1 MHSEKI
7 RIALVAKN
15 QLHAG
20 GASSYEASIIRY
32 LQSIP
37 SATMDLLVFQ
47 PAGSD
52 PHENFGDVCQYE
64 NGLLNEVTSFI
75 RSTFLGRITAKIFKT
90 FVGNLE
96 KSLRIHNID
105 IAYFL
110 SPNPLSLG
118 LINMPMINTV
128 WDLGHRDLPEYK
140 EMASATRYAKREFY
154 YLKVL
159 PKSLLVVTD
168 SEKTKI
174 RIKEIYNVPSHKI
187 LEAGLF
193 PDIKNFQNVP
203 AQHSSADHGD
213 YLIYPA
219 QFWRHKNH
227 DLLVE
232 LMANVNKEFP
242 NLKLYLTGS
251 DKGEM
256 SRIRGLIKS
265 SHLEDSIKILGFVE
279 TETLT
284 GLIKGARA
292 LVFPSRLGPTNLPP
306 LEALMLGT
314 PVVVTNL
321 NSNLMHDPE
330 HGIWVVEDNSLSE
343 FSAAVSWILQNPP
356 NLKPISFE
364 VPNLD
369 AAIMIAR
376 KISSTFSQSTK

>member
-7 RIALVAKN
+7 RIGLVAKN

-20 GASSYEASIIRY
+20 GASSYEESITKY

-37 SATMDLLVFQ
+37 SATMDFVVFQ
-47 PAGSD
+47 PWGSD
-52 PHENFGDVCQYE
+52 SHKNFGSVYE
-64 NGLLNEVTSFI
+64 YKNGLPSEVASFI
-75 RSTFLGRITAKIFKT
+75 RSTQVGRLAAKIFRV
-90 FVGNLE
+90 FMGNLE
-96 KSLRIHNID
+96 KSFESQNID
-105 IAYFL
+105 VAYFL

-118 LINMPMINTV
+118 LIKMPMINTV

-140 EMASATRYAKREFY
+140 EMASTTRYAKREFY
-154 YLKVL
+154 YSKVL
-159 PKSLLVVTD
+159 PKSLFVVTD
-168 SEKTKI
+168 SKKTSR
-174 RIKEIYNVPSHKI
+174 RIEEVYNVPSQNMVD
-187 LEAGLF
+187 AGLF
-193 PDIKNFQNVP
+193 PQVKNSENSPMHDSVT
-203 AQHSSADHGD
+203 DHGD

-284 GLIKGARA
+284 GLIRGARA

-314 PVVVTNL
+314 PVVATNV

-343 FSAAVSWILQNPP
+343 FSGAISWILQNPP

-364 VPNLD
+364 EANLE
-369 AAIMIAR
+369 AASMIVE
-376 KISSTFSQSTK
+376 KISSIYSQSSK